1 MVAYGNAKRDVNRIL
16 ALMLM
21 LRALHLAAAGV
32 LFLAHGT
39 FFFRGLYLR
48 RAGVS
53 PGPLDRAAR
62 TLAQILLLLAPLAGL
77 ALYLRSGRGA
87 FLPHPAL
94 GLAPLAA
101 VPLVSAGRILLHQRT
116 GAPWLLPALNLAL
129 IAAALATGLA
139 QARG

>member
-1 MVAYGNAKRDVNRIL
+1 
-16 ALMLM
+16 M

-32 LFLAHGT
+32 LLLAHGT

-48 RAGVS
+48 RAGGS
-53 PGPLDRAAR
+53 PGPLDRVAR
-62 TLAQILLLLAPLAGL
+62 TLAQVLLLLTPLTGL
-77 ALYLRSGRGA
+77 ALYLRPGRGP

-101 VPLVSAGRILLHQRT
+101 VPLVSAGRILLRRRT
-116 GAPWLLPALNLAL
+116 EAPWLLPALNLAL

-139 QARG
+139 LARG